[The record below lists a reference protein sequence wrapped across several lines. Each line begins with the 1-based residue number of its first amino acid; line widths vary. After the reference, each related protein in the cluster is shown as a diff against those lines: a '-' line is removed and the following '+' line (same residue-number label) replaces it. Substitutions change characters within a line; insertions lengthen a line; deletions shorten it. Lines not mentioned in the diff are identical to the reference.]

1 MGPFSGEEPS
11 PRSSPR
17 SITRPTAVGQSVQ
30 HVPAKRSVQGSDEF
44 GCPQAFLVK
53 QVIDRRISL
62 LVHRRRDF
70 LPHPL
75 DHVNEARGWPL
86 RRHIHRSW
94 RPPCP
99 RACRPRPG
107 VSHRA
112 QEGQGCADH
121 DVSGRR
127 RAAEAP
133 RVAQKPRTSLTI
145 ALTDTAASGPE
156 LQRRPCATSRR
167 RGRYPP
173 LRIRRSR
180 TGIGRHAREQR
191 PDGRCNLVASRP
203 RRAAGSAHSGDSG
216 LRVGESGDSRP
227 RNSPRARVGANSLA
241 DGARAA
247 PFVSG
252 RPWGTA
258 TRSAITRPG
267 MSSWPTPA
275 PPGQRDA

>member
-1 MGPFSGEEPS
+1 MDIRWARFPGKNLRPGHRPARSPGPPQSGS
-11 PRSSPR
+11 RF
-17 SITRPTAVGQSVQ
+17 TRAGEALGT
-30 HVPAKRSVQGSDEF
+30 RSDEF
-44 GCPQAFLVK
+44 GSPQAFLVK
-53 QVIDRRISL
+53 QVIDRRISF

-94 RPPCP
+94 PPLV
-99 RACRPRPG
+99 RERVGPRPG

-112 QEGQGCADH
+112 QEGQGCAHH

-145 ALTDTAASGPE
+145 ALTDTAAAEPE

-173 LRIRRSR
+173 LRIRRSSVSPL
-180 TGIGRHAREQR
+180 A
-191 PDGRCNLVASRP
+191 VAP
-203 RRAAGSAHSGDSG
+203 
-216 LRVGESGDSRP
+216 V
-227 RNSPRARVGANSLA
+227 
-241 DGARAA
+241 
-247 PFVSG
+247 
-252 RPWGTA
+252 
-258 TRSAITRPG
+258 
-267 MSSWPTPA
+267 
-275 PPGQRDA
+275 

>member
-1 MGPFSGEEPS
+1 MSTKP
-11 PRSSPR
+11 
-17 SITRPTAVGQSVQ
+17 AVGL
-30 HVPAKRSVQGSDEF
+30 
-44 GCPQAFLVK
+44 CPDISIAAGDPLVRER
-53 QVIDRRISL
+53 VGPD
-62 LVHRRRDF
+62 
-70 LPHPL
+70 P
-75 DHVNEARGWPL
+75 E
-86 RRHIHRSW
+86 
-94 RPPCP
+94 
-99 RACRPRPG
+99 

-203 RRAAGSAHSGDSG
+203 RRAAGSAHSGDGG
-216 LRVGESGDSRP
+216 LRVGESGDSRT

-275 PPGQRDA
+275 PAGSARCLRRRPTPGEADQRRDVLQRRVV

>member
-1 MGPFSGEEPS
+1 MSTKP
-11 PRSSPR
+11 
-17 SITRPTAVGQSVQ
+17 AVGL
-30 HVPAKRSVQGSDEF
+30 
-44 GCPQAFLVK
+44 CPDISIAAGDPLVRER
-53 QVIDRRISL
+53 VGPD
-62 LVHRRRDF
+62 
-70 LPHPL
+70 P
-75 DHVNEARGWPL
+75 E
-86 RRHIHRSW
+86 
-94 RPPCP
+94 
-99 RACRPRPG
+99 

-133 RVAQKPRTSLTI
+133 RVAQRPRTSLTI

-167 RGRYPP
+167 RGRCPP

-203 RRAAGSAHSGDSG
+203 RRAAGSAHSGDGG
-216 LRVGESGDSRP
+216 LRVGESGDSRT

-247 PFVSG
+247 PFCVRSTLGYGYRIGDNTAWDVVMADSGAGRVSAMLKAATNRRE
-252 RPWGTA
+252 RPINAA
-258 TRSAITRPG
+258 TCYNVASYRRSAVSRATLSAYCARLYLLARRVA
-267 MSSWPTPA
+267 PA
-275 PPGQRDA
+275 VAR

>member
-1 MGPFSGEEPS
+1 MDIRWARFPGNTFAPVIAPLDHSAH
-11 PRSSPR
+11 RSR
-17 SITRPTAVGQSVQ
+17 AVGS
-30 HVPAKRSVQGSDEF
+30 ARAGEALGTRSDEF

-53 QVIDRRISL
+53 QVIDRRISF
-62 LVHRRRDF
+62 LVHRRRDL

-86 RRHIHRSW
+86 PRHIHRSW

-107 VSHRA
+107 SLARA
-112 QEGQGCADH
+112 QEGQGCAHH

-145 ALTDTAASGPE
+145 ALTDTAASEPE

-203 RRAAGSAHSGDSG
+203 RRAAGSAHST
-216 LRVGESGDSRP
+216 P
-227 RNSPRARVGANSLA
+227 RWRIRRLS
-241 DGARAA
+241 
-247 PFVSG
+247 
-252 RPWGTA
+252 
-258 TRSAITRPG
+258 
-267 MSSWPTPA
+267 
-275 PPGQRDA
+275 DAE